1 VLKATGK
8 HFSPHGCRHT
18 FATRAIER
26 TGKLKAISKYLG
38 HASVSIT
45 LDMYVHEEIADDEI
59 RSLSANV

>member
-1 VLKATGK
+1 VLKATGR

-26 TGKLKAISKYLG
+26 TGKLKAVSEYLG

-45 LDMYVHEEIADDEI
+45 LDMYVHEEIADDEL
-59 RSLSANV
+59 RGLSINV